1 MKIKTLNV
9 TIRHQQN
16 PAYDAERL
24 AAIEAALNDFCP
36 VEDVA
41 ESMIDTMRK
50 INPDVKEIVVLDNCA
65 MIEIGMSIHE
75 VDITGFNFADL
86 FTSLLAECL
95 RGGA

>member
-1 MKIKTLNV
+1 MKISTLNIKI
-9 TIRHQQN
+9 THKQN

-36 VEDVA
+36 IEDMA
-41 ESMIDTMRK
+41 EAMIETMQK
-50 INPDVKEIVVLDNCA
+50 VNPDVKEIVVLDDCV
-65 MIEIGMSIHE
+65 MIEIGASIRE

-95 RGGA
+95 KGGG